1 MFFKH
6 AHMPSI
12 VTAAILG
19 IHAEPVYIETD
30 ISFGIGCFTLVGL
43 PDAAVKEARDRIR
56 SAIRNAGFT
65 FPRTRV
71 TVNLAPADRK
81 KQGPSFDLPIA
92 LSILAAQGTIPYEAT
107 KNALFLGELGLD
119 ATIRPVA
126 GVLSAALMAKRLEIG
141 NIFVPGLNEQEAA
154 CVKQVSTRA
163 PANLGEL
170 IAHLLGNS
178 RLPEI
183 QPHAQQPTPTSTTD
197 FAHIR
202 GQTHAKRG
210 LEIAA
215 AGGHNVLLKGPPGT
229 GKTLL
234 ARAIPSILP
243 PLTQDE
249 SLEATAIASVAGVLP
264 TGVGLLHERPFRSP
278 HHSCSAPSLIGG
290 GSHPRP
296 GEVSLAHRGVLF
308 LDELPE
314 FSRHVLEHLRQPLED
329 GEVTVARASATLRF
343 PCRFI
348 LVAAMNPCPC
358 GYTNDPKRS
367 CVCGQRTKTMYLK
380 RLSGPL
386 LDRFDLVIEVPNLD
400 PSILV
405 EMPPGEASSLVRDR
419 VTSARSRQAE
429 RFTNEGRT
437 TNAEISS
444 AELTRWCKPDA
455 EGNALLQQALTS
467 SHLSVRGWSRVLK
480 VARTIA
486 DLDAQPDIKA
496 PHIAEALRYRL
507 SE

>member
-1 MFFKH
+1 
-6 AHMPSI
+6 MPHI
-12 VTAAILG
+12 TTAAILG

-43 PDAAVKEARDRIR
+43 PDAAVKEARERIR
-56 SAIRNAGFT
+56 SSIRNTGFT

-92 LSILAAQGTIPYEAT
+92 LSILSTQGVVTHTSTEDS
-107 KNALFLGELGLD
+107 LFLGELGLD
-119 ATIRPVA
+119 GAIRPVA
-126 GVLSAALMAKRLEIG
+126 GVLSATLLAKRLG
-141 NIFVPGLNEQEAA
+141 TRRVYVPQLNAQEAA
-154 CVKQVSTRA
+154 CVNGVTAFA
-163 PANLGEL
+163 PATLAEL
-170 IAHLLGNS
+170 VSHLLGDVPLEPIS
-178 RLPEI
+178 
-183 QPHAQQPTPTSTTD
+183 ATPRTTPRSITTD

-202 GQTHAKRG
+202 GQSHAKRG

-234 ARAIPSILP
+234 ARALPSILP
-243 PLTQDE
+243 PLSQDE

-264 TGVGLLHERPFRSP
+264 TGTGLMHERPFRSP

-314 FSRHVLEHLRQPLED
+314 FSRHVLEHLRGPLED
-329 GEVTVARASATLRF
+329 GEVTVARAAATLRF

-358 GYTNDPKRS
+358 GYATDPRRT
-367 CVCGQRTKTMYLK
+367 CVCATRTKTMYLK

-400 PSILV
+400 PSVLIDAPTGESSTEVRERVTAARLLQTKRFT
-405 EMPPGEASSLVRDR
+405 GEA
-419 VTSARSRQAE
+419 
-429 RFTNEGRT
+429 RT

-444 AELTRWCKPDA
+444 ADLSRWCKPNT
-455 EGNALLQQALTS
+455 EGNTLLQQALTTNQ
-467 SHLSVRGWSRVLK
+467 LSVRGWSRVLK

-486 DLDAQPDIKA
+486 DLDASDQIET
-496 PHIAEALRYRL
+496 PHLAEALRYRL
-507 SE
+507 SEGS

>member
-1 MFFKH
+1 
-6 AHMPSI
+6 MPNI

-30 ISFGIGCFTLVGL
+30 ISYGIGCFTLVGL
-43 PDAAVKEARDRIR
+43 PDTAVKEARDRIR

-92 LSILAAQGTIPYEAT
+92 LSILAAQGTIPQNAT
-107 KNALFLGELGLD
+107 MNALFLGELGLD

-126 GVLSAALMAKRLEIG
+126 GVLSAALMAKRLGIG
-141 NIFVPGLNEQEAA
+141 NIYVPCLNAQEAA
-154 CVKQVSTRA
+154 HVSAVATRA
-163 PANLGEL
+163 PGNLGEL
-170 IAHLLGNS
+170 ITHLLGDTP
-178 RLPEI
+178 LPEI
-183 QPHAQQPTPTSTTD
+183 QPLPQKTPYTSSVD

-202 GQTHAKRG
+202 GQAHAKRG

-243 PLTQDE
+243 PLSQDE
-249 SLEATAIASVAGVLP
+249 SLEATAIASIAGVLP
-264 TGVGLLHERPFRSP
+264 TGVGLLQERPFRSP

-358 GYTNDPKRS
+358 GYATDPKRP
-367 CVCGQRTKTMYLK
+367 CVCLERTKTMYLK

-400 PSILV
+400 PSVLI
-405 EMPPGEASSLVRDR
+405 EAPEGEPSSLVRQR
-419 VTSARSRQAE
+419 VAAARSLQAE
-429 RFTNEGRT
+429 RFANKGRT

-444 AELTRWCKPDA
+444 AELSRWCKPNT
-455 EGNALLQQALTS
+455 EGNTLLQQALAAN
-467 SHLSVRGWSRVLK
+467 HLSVRGWSRVLK

-486 DLDAQPDIKA
+486 DLEAHPEIQA

-507 SE
+507 TE